1 MKKDERKLL
10 EKINNLNIEK
20 KLLDLNKLEIEP
32 TNEPKQKSFNFK
44 FLVPL
49 GISFVLIMMFMSI
62 NLQKTGE
69 SKSDGGTSS
78 INPPS
83 SVEPNPGEVPSNS
96 LEDYFNHYGSYGEVT
111 STPDL
116 IEKTTSE
123 FIKIFNIANNTT
135 NDSEDNTTFKE
146 QYALFISALK
156 EGIEEG
162 VITVE
167 DLNLVDI
174 DLSDSLPDA
183 PSYDGSSS
191 KPNVNVNN
199 VKYNFMLGII
209 EDYLE

>member
-20 KLLDLNKLEIEP
+20 KPIDLNKIEIEP

-69 SKSDGGTSS
+69 NKADGGTSS
-78 INPPS
+78 ITPPS
-83 SVEPNPGEVPSNS
+83 DVEPTPGEVPSNS

-111 STPDL
+111 SSSDL
-116 IEKTTSE
+116 IEKTTNE
-123 FIKIFNIANNTT
+123 FIKIFNLASSEESSSDSVT
-135 NDSEDNTTFKE
+135 NKE
-146 QYALFISALK
+146 QYQLFITALK

-167 DLNLVDI
+167 DLNLVDV
-174 DLSDSLPDA
+174 DLSDSLPEN
-183 PSYDGSSS
+183 PSYDSSSS
-191 KPNVNVNN
+191 KPNVNLNN
-199 VKYNFMLGII
+199 VKYNFMLGVI